1 MSDRITDK
9 HLDAMIENANR
20 VLRVDPN
27 GSGALMLYKA
37 YGKVAVR
44 QISGTGART
53 ISSLMSRRELAN
65 FLDGMLAAYATVDTI
80 LEEV

>member
-1 MSDRITDK
+1 MPNRITDA
-9 HLDAMIENANR
+9 HLEVMIENANR
-20 VLRVDPN
+20 ILRRDPD
-27 GSGALMLYKA
+27 GSGALVLYKA
-37 YGKVAVR
+37 YGQVAVR

-80 LEEV
+80 LEGA